1 MRSNPT
7 SELALPHRER
17 IEDEDGEKVRALTH
31 EQLAAFLAV
40 VHPRHWLM
48 FRVLA
53 ATGLRISEL
62 IALQW
67 RHLRLDGSHPC
78 VRVRRALVRG
88 RDQPPEVA
96 PRPRGRAVVGGL
108 VSALREHRRQSEWNG
123 DEDLVIVGGTAGRGG
138 DPIFPAPPTPAPANG
153 CVPSAYAR
161 TSAPT

>member
-1 MRSNPT
+1 VRSNPT

-78 VRVRRALVRG
+78 VRVWRALVRG
-88 RDQPPEVA
+88 RDQPPKS
-96 PRPRGRAVVGGL
+96 RHGRGDVPL
-108 VSALREHRRQSEWNG
+108 SAGSCRRSG
-123 DEDLVIVGGTAGRGG
+123 STAGRASGTATR
-138 DPIFPAPPTPAPANG
+138 IW
-153 CVPSAYAR
+153 
-161 TSAPT
+161 